1 MMMQLGIGRQQKDL
15 LKSRA
20 ELYSHFDIECPF
32 KILVLLR
39 RALPS
44 ADRIVNS
51 DIIHI
56 VEDKLRSLLDKAPIP
71 DTVRTAIAAANEIH

>member
-20 ELYSHFDIECPF
+20 ELYSQFDIECPF

-71 DTVRTAIAAANEIH
+71 DTVHTATAAANEIH